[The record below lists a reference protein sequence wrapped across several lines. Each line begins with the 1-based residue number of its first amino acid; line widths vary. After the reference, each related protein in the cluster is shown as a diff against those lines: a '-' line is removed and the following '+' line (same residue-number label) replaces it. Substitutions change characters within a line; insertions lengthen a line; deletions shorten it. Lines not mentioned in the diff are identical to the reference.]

1 MVRRLSRDARRSQI
15 VDCTLA
21 LLADTPID
29 RITTRQVAR
38 ELGISQPALFRHFRS
53 RDEIFEAVVLH
64 ARNQLEQLA
73 AQTLER
79 CEPPLDSI
87 AGLIR
92 ELVAFVT
99 RHPGMPRLL
108 FYDVGARAA
117 APYHGPLAQL
127 VTLQR
132 SLATELVR
140 QAQCTGG
147 VDAGVDPARAASL
160 LIASLQGLMLQWQ
173 LSGRALCLDE
183 EADAMLAFWRAGL
196 MAGQPARSPSETPA
210 DGGSAAHGAS
220 RALVG
225 LDARPLIEAG
235 REPLA
240 EILEALRRL
249 PDDGVLKLITP
260 FRPAPLLSL
269 LAAGEH
275 RSRTRELEPG
285 CWDTEVLGP
294 RAADPEDLRE
304 LEAPEPLERILLATA
319 GLEPGASYCART
331 PRHPRMLLPRLEER
345 GLAFEVYDEPDGSAL
360 VHVRKPA

>member
-1 MVRRLSRDARRSQI
+1 MSGRLSREARRSQI

-64 ARNQLEQLA
+64 ARGKLEQLA

-87 AGLIR
+87 AALIR

-99 RHPGMPRLL
+99 QHPGMPRLL
-108 FYDVGARAA
+108 FYDVGSSAA
-117 APYHGPLAQL
+117 ASYHGPLAQL

-132 SLATELVR
+132 SLTTELVR
-140 QAQCTGG
+140 NAQRAGT
-147 VDAGVDPARAASL
+147 VDNGIDPARAASL
-160 LIASLQGLMLQWQ
+160 LIAALQGLMLQWQ
-173 LSGRALCLDE
+173 LSGRALRLDMA
-183 EADAMLAFWRAGL
+183 ADAMLAFWRAGL
-196 MAGQPARSPSETPA
+196 TAGQPAKSQGDTAGDPEPA
-210 DGGSAAHGAS
+210 THNGS
-220 RALVG
+220 RAIVG
-225 LDARPLIEAG
+225 LDVRPLIETG

-240 EILEALRRL
+240 EILETLRRL
-249 PDDGVLKLITP
+249 PEDGVLKLVTP

-269 LAAGEH
+269 LASGEH
-275 RSRTRELEPG
+275 RSDSREFEPG
-285 CWDTEVLGP
+285 CWSTEVLAPG
-294 RAADPEDLRE
+294 AATPEDLLE

-319 GLEPGASYCART
+319 ELAPGESYSART

-345 GLAFEVYDEPDGSAL
+345 GLTFDVYDELDGTAL
-360 VHVRKPA
+360 VHVRKPT

>member
-1 MVRRLSRDARRSQI
+1 MSRRLSREARRSQI

-38 ELGISQPALFRHFRS
+38 ELGTSQPALFRHFRS

-64 ARNQLEQLA
+64 ARSKLEQLA
-73 AQTLER
+73 EQTLER

-87 AGLIR
+87 AALIR
-92 ELVAFVT
+92 EIVAFVAQ
-99 RHPGMPRLL
+99 HPGMPRLL
-108 FYDVGARAA
+108 FYDVGSSAA
-117 APYHGPLAQL
+117 AAYHAPLAQL

-140 QAQCTGG
+140 QAQRTGAIAAG
-147 VDAGVDPARAASL
+147 VDATRASAL

-173 LSGRALCLDE
+173 LSGRALCLEE
-183 EADAMLAFWRAGL
+183 EADSMLAFWRAGL
-196 MAGQPARSPSETPA
+196 SAGQPMASKYGGGDESPVAP
-210 DGGSAAHGAS
+210 DDL
-220 RALVG
+220 RALAC
-225 LDARPLIEAG
+225 LDVRPLFEAG

-240 EILEALRRL
+240 EILATLRRL

-269 LAAGEH
+269 LAADEY
-275 RSRTRELEPG
+275 RSDCHEFEPG
-285 CWDTEVLGP
+285 CWATEVLAP
-294 RAADPEDLRE
+294 NAATPEDLLD
-304 LEAPEPLERILLATA
+304 LEAPGPLERILIATA
-319 GLEPGASYCART
+319 DLAPGTSYSART

-345 GLAFEVYDEPDGSAL
+345 GLEFEVHDELDGSAL
-360 VHVRKPA
+360 VHVRRPA